1 MQSYA
6 LPHPRSRRN
15 NLDLA
20 SGLLGGFAM
29 APKRKASVAA
39 SDGDAQ
45 DRRFRDLYA
54 EPPDFRDLGRRDP
67 DFAAVYV
74 LWQAVGMRADGSQD
88 KGPRAGLLRSQVRR
102 ATDQDA
108 AQARLWPR
116 DRAPGRQALPA
127 RTHHPFLL
135 KTSLIRTR
143 SQTGTTTSCG
153 SRGCWTPPPT
163 VRRVGSCSGWTLEP
177 GQAAS
182 TPFSDAPSD
191 RGPLSRPVSPS
202 PGCEAR
208 SDNLQTLTPRACD
221 GPRRTSSPT
230 TSDIASAWLAANPT
244 TPSCPSTPSAWAPS
258 TLP

>member
-1 MQSYA
+1 MINPTYA

-127 RTHHPFLL
+127 RTHPPLPLEDIADQDKVANRHNYILWLKRLL
-135 KTSLIRTR
+135 
-143 SQTGTTTSCG
+143 
-153 SRGCWTPPPT
+153 
-163 VRRVGSCSGWTLEP
+163 
-177 GQAAS
+177 
-182 TPFSDAPSD
+182 D
-191 RGPLSRPVSPS
+191 
-202 PGCEAR
+202 
-208 SDNLQTLTPRACD
+208 
-221 GPRRTSSPT
+221 TSSYSAPGGKLLGL
-230 TSDIASAWLAANPT
+230 DIGTGASCIYPLLGCTQRPWSFVATGESEPRVRGSL
-244 TPSCPSTPSAWAPS
+244 
-258 TLP
+258 